1 MARRWLL
8 WLASAQLVGCASMN
22 MKKQCYANGVCRIEQ
37 DGQVSWSGPPE
48 EVAKMQEA
56 QDGRKQALAQVD
68 KAYAEAPKRSE
79 SEPIRLVLIGPTADV
94 PDLASLC
101 SAYRTM
107 MEASLRGDPRVQL
120 LPYDRLKFLIEAS
133 SGDSLHSST
142 FNKPE
147 VRAKV
152 DPELTHRLRDGN
164 ADIDVV
170 LVAHLVP
177 KEVTGFVRGSGG
189 MGVAQVVNVE
199 FQASMSSVYEF
210 SEIQSAQ
217 VGKSTDSLAVA
228 GLDKKGKASS
238 GELKGKRN
246 PEYDR
251 SAIQQYGT
259 WVKNTLR
266 EKIAPTLPSI
276 AAVQEIRVKNRERAT
291 QDAPAWF
298 RKVAGH

>member
-1 MARRWLL
+1 MARRWL
-8 WLASAQLVGCASMN
+8 WCLASVQLVGCASMN

-48 EVAKMQEA
+48 EVAKMQQA

-79 SEPIRLVLIGPTADV
+79 GEPIRIVLIGPTADA
-94 PDLASLC
+94 PELAALC
-101 SAYRTM
+101 STYRTM
-107 MEASLRGDPRVQL
+107 MEASLKGDPRVQL
-120 LPYDRLKFLIEAS
+120 VPYERLKFWIEAS
-133 SGDSLHSST
+133 SGDSLHSS

-147 VRAKV
+147 VRSKV
-152 DPELTHRLRDGN
+152 DPELTHRLRDAN
-164 ADIDVV
+164 AEVDVV

-177 KEVTGFVRGSGG
+177 KEVTGFVRGGG
-189 MGVAQVVNVE
+189 GVGVAQVVNVE
-199 FQASMSSVYEF
+199 FQASMSSIYEF
-210 SEIQSAQ
+210 SEIQSAE

-228 GLDKKGKASS
+228 GLDKKGKASK

-251 SAIQQYGT
+251 SAIQDYAA
-259 WVKNTLR
+259 WVKNTVR
-266 EKIAPTLPSI
+266 QKIAPTLPSL
-276 AAVQEIRVKNRERAT
+276 AAVQEIRAKNRDRAM
-291 QDAPAWF
+291 QDAPAWL

>member
-1 MARRWLL
+1 
-8 WLASAQLVGCASMN
+8 
-22 MKKQCYANGVCRIEQ
+22 
-37 DGQVSWSGPPE
+37 
-48 EVAKMQEA
+48 MQEA

-68 KAYAEAPKRSE
+68 KAYAEAPRRSE
-79 SEPIRLVLIGPTADV
+79 SEPIRIVLVGPTADA
-94 PDLASLC
+94 PDLAALC
-101 SAYRTM
+101 STYRTM
-107 MEASLRGDPRVQL
+107 MEASLKGDPRVQL
-120 LPYDRLKFLIEAS
+120 VPYERLKFLIEAT
-133 SGDSLHSST
+133 SGDSLHSS

-177 KEVTGFVRGSGG
+177 KEVTGLVRGSGG
-189 MGVAQVVNVE
+189 IGVAQVMNVE
-199 FQASMSSVYEF
+199 FQASMSSVYDF

-228 GLDKKGKASS
+228 GLDKKGKASK

-251 SAIQQYGT
+251 SAIQEYGT
-259 WVKNTLR
+259 WVKSTLR
-266 EKIAPTLPSI
+266 EKVGPALPSL
-276 AAVQEIRVKNRERAT
+276 AAVQDIRAKNRDRAM
-291 QDAPAWF
+291 QEAPAWL